1 MDKKDVYRVAE
12 GVNLEIVAS
21 RIKENSTNKTK
32 KASKK
37 GAFMIFVNEH
47 LERWKSEGK
56 NVSTMRNAVE
66 TGDKEW
72 RNLSIEEKA
81 IYKEKA
87 APQKVTLPIP
97 IISKHNKEEIDSVE
111 KKYQA
116 PIIMDQKEKTKTSG
130 NKKVRAS
137 PTFNSDEDEGIG
149 LEPAIE
155 TSRIKPLSIIYEE
168 NEEDLSSSGTEEVTH
183 NFLETK
189 VSESKSFTKSSGDF
203 SVCSY
208 DDIKGTA
215 NVIRNGGRNLKYPL
229 RRPSNAS
236 LIAKRKLN
244 FNSSEDSINSN
255 KDNSMEINV
264 CSLVSPDNSSNYL
277 DVKSSSPVKNNDMKS
292 DLCDL
297 SPIKV
302 EKLRENQLNNTSQ
315 ISTRRETHSKEDLV
329 SSIEKL
335 IKQAEDLM
343 NDSLWDMVC

>member
-1 MDKKDVYRVAE
+1 M
-12 GVNLEIVAS
+12 
-21 RIKENSTNKTK
+21 
-32 KASKK
+32 
-37 GAFMIFVNEH
+37 
-47 LERWKSEGK
+47 
-56 NVSTMRNAVE
+56 
-66 TGDKEW
+66 
-72 RNLSIEEKA
+72 
-81 IYKEKA
+81 
-87 APQKVTLPIP
+87 
-97 IISKHNKEEIDSVE
+97 
-111 KKYQA
+111 
-116 PIIMDQKEKTKTSG
+116 
-130 NKKVRAS
+130 
-137 PTFNSDEDEGIG
+137 GIG

-168 NEEDLSSSGTEEVTH
+168 NEEDLSSSGTEEVTY
-183 NFLETK
+183 NFLAKK
-189 VSESKSFTKSSGDF
+189 VLDSKSFATSSGDF

-208 DDIKGTA
+208 DDIKVPA

-244 FNSSEDSINSN
+244 FNSLEDSINSH

-277 DVKSSSPVKNNDMKS
+277 DVKSSSPM
-292 DLCDL
+292 
-297 SPIKV
+297 KV

-315 ISTRRETHSKEDLV
+315 ISTRRESHSKEDLV